1 MDTAHR
7 AGGWRLGS
15 ALAALP
21 LAFACASAPQP
32 PEVDATRREAMVNAD
47 VATLRELFAD
57 GLRYGHANG
66 EVHAK
71 EELLGLLGSG
81 RLDYRAIQLEEIE
94 TRALAGALVVTGRQT
109 TLVRANGRDVTSH
122 SVFTAVYSRDGG
134 EWQLVAYQSTALP
147 AARAPAL
154 STEGAAPGR

>member
-1 MDTAHR
+1 
-7 AGGWRLGS
+7 
-15 ALAALP
+15 
-21 LAFACASAPQP
+21 
-32 PEVDATRREAMVNAD
+32 MVNAD

-81 RLDYRAIQLEEIE
+81 RLDYRAIRIEEIE
-94 TRALAGALVVTGRQT
+94 TRELAGALVVTGRQT
-109 TLVRANGRDVTSH
+109 IEVRASGRDVTSH

-134 EWQLVAYQSTALP
+134 SWRLVAYQSTPLP
-147 AARAPAL
+147 AARSGRRRPVPAERMTRFL
-154 STEGAAPGR
+154 RRSRGRSPAASWARSAGPSTPGAAPGR

>member
-1 MDTAHR
+1 MRPR
-7 AGGWRLGS
+7 AGGRRVWS
-15 ALAALP
+15 ALAALL
-21 LAFACASAPQP
+21 LAFACASAPPAQDL
-32 PEVDATRREAMVNAD
+32 DAVRREAMVNSD

-81 RLDYRAIQLEEIE
+81 RLDYREIRIEEIE
-94 TRALAGALVVTGRQT
+94 TRELAGALVVTGRQT
-109 TLVRANGRDVTSH
+109 IEVRASGRDVTSR

-134 EWQLVAYQSTALP
+134 GWRLVAYQSTPLP
-147 AARAPAL
+147 AR
-154 STEGAAPGR
+154 